1 MGKKQSRDPIPASLR
16 RQIRTEAGFGCVFC
30 GMPIIEYHHII
41 PHAIVQKHEAENL
54 VALCGNH
61 HNSFH
66 NKLIPEKEV
75 YFRKQNPFNLTQDDV
90 KGNFW
95 LGSYESLKL
104 VLGSCTFI
112 DTPKIFVVNDF
123 PLIEIK
129 KDECGRPLLNVKFF
143 DEKDVLIAEIV
154 DNEWIVKRKTDKVW
168 DLQWSQGE
176 LKINSASRKIHLTFV
191 VDAIKNTVELKA
203 NLYYKNVLIKIN
215 SKSIEATLNG
225 KDAIKDKGSLMVFRG
240 MTVESCGAGIG
251 IEVQT

>member
-1 MGKKQSRDPIPASLR
+1 MGKKHRRDNIPAPLK

-66 NKLIPEKEV
+66 NNLIPIEEV
-75 YFRKQNPFNLTQDDV
+75 YFKKKNPFNLSNEEV

-104 VLGSCTFI
+104 ELGSCTFI
-112 DTPKIFVVNDF
+112 NTPKVFIVNGF

-129 KDECGRPLLNVKFF
+129 KDEFGRPLLNVKFF
-143 DEKDVLIAEIV
+143 DEKNVLIAEIV

-168 DLQWSQGE
+168 DLQWSNGK
-176 LKINSASRKIHLTFV
+176 LKINSASRKIHLTFL
-191 VDAIKNTVELKA
+191 VDSIKNTVEIKA
-203 NLYYKNVLIKIN
+203 DLYYKGVLIKV
-215 SKSIEATLNG
+215 SADSIQASIG
-225 KDAIKDKGSLMVFRG
+225 GQDAIKNKGYLVRFSETTF
-240 MTVESCGAGIG
+240 ENCGGGIA
-251 IEVQT
+251 IQV